1 MDTPEMIWGR
11 ALAVHQPEVDFW
23 DADEEKQENG
33 FLRILSLIPT
43 IFFIAPM
50 LLVVV
55 GDTDGGSGDFLFQPA
70 EELDRRAS
78 FRISDP
84 QIIDNIEIEGE
95 DYDIYRWDTA
105 RRSSLSDLD
114 GRAELQFSMV
124 RGAHAGYHFSL
135 ICDAFYQCSNDVE
148 FAGKQWTQI
157 QAHPYTWTL
166 HTDWSNS
173 STFFVYIEEG
183 EDMLLAVHDDVEV
196 NNWASVHI
204 EVRGYYD

>member
-11 ALAVHQPEVDFW
+11 ALAVHKPEIDFW
-23 DADEEKQENG
+23 EADEQKQENA

-43 IFFIAPM
+43 ILMIGPV

-55 GDTDGGSGDFLFQPA
+55 VATDGGSGDFQSQPV
-70 EELDRRAS
+70 EEWDRRAS

-135 ICDAFYQCSNDVE
+135 NCVAFYQCSNDVE
-148 FAGKQWTQI
+148 FVGKQWTQI
-157 QAHPYTWTL
+157 QAHPYTWSL

-173 STFFVYIEEG
+173 STFFVYTEEG

-204 EVRGYYD
+204 EVRE

>member
-11 ALAVHQPEVDFW
+11 ALAVHKPEIDFW
-23 DADEEKQENG
+23 DDDEGKQENG
-33 FLRILSLIPT
+33 FLRILSVIPT
-43 IFFIAPM
+43 ILMIGPV

-55 GDTDGGSGDFLFQPA
+55 VATDGGSGDFHSQPV
-70 EELDRRAS
+70 EEWDRKAS

-135 ICDAFYQCSNDVE
+135 NCVAFYQCSNDVE

-173 STFFVYIEEG
+173 STFFVYTEEG

>member
-11 ALAVHQPEVDFW
+11 ALAVHKPEIDFW
-23 DADEEKQENG
+23 EADEQKQENA

-43 IFFIAPM
+43 ILMIGPV

-55 GDTDGGSGDFLFQPA
+55 VATDGGSGDFPSQSV
-70 EELDRRAS
+70 EELDRKAS
-78 FRISDP
+78 FRISAP
-84 QIIDNIEIEGE
+84 QIIDNIEIEEE

-135 ICDAFYQCSNDVE
+135 NCIAFYQCSNDVE

-173 STFFVYIEEG
+173 STFFVYIEDG

-204 EVRGYYD
+204 EVRE

>member
-11 ALAVHQPEVDFW
+11 ALAVHKPEIDFW
-23 DADEEKQENG
+23 DDDEGKQENG
-33 FLRILSLIPT
+33 FLRILSVIPT
-43 IFFIAPM
+43 ILMIGPA

-55 GDTDGGSGDFLFQPA
+55 VATDGGSGDFQSQPV
-70 EELDRRAS
+70 EEWDRKAS

-135 ICDAFYQCSNDVE
+135 NCIAFYQCSNDVE

-204 EVRGYYD
+204 EVRE

>member
-1 MDTPEMIWGR
+1 MDTPEMIWSR
-11 ALAVHQPEVDFW
+11 ALAVHKPEIDFW
-23 DADEEKQENG
+23 EADEQKQENA

-43 IFFIAPM
+43 ILMIGPV

-55 GDTDGGSGDFLFQPA
+55 VATDGGSGDFPSQSV
-70 EELDRRAS
+70 EELDRKAS
-78 FRISDP
+78 FRISAP

-105 RRSSLSDLD
+105 NRSSLGDLD
-114 GRAELQFSMV
+114 GYAELQFSMV

-204 EVRGYYD
+204 EVRE

>member
-11 ALAVHQPEVDFW
+11 ALAVHKPEIDFW
-23 DADEEKQENG
+23 DDDEGKQENG
-33 FLRILSLIPT
+33 FLRILSVIPT
-43 IFFIAPM
+43 ILMIGPV

-55 GDTDGGSGDFLFQPA
+55 VATDGGSGDFHSQPV
-70 EELDRRAS
+70 EEWDRKAS

-135 ICDAFYQCSNDVE
+135 NCVAFYQCSNDVE

-204 EVRGYYD
+204 EVRE

>member
-11 ALAVHQPEVDFW
+11 ALAVHKPEIDFW
-23 DADEEKQENG
+23 DDDEGKQENG
-33 FLRILSLIPT
+33 FLRILSVIPT
-43 IFFIAPM
+43 ILMIGPV

-55 GDTDGGSGDFLFQPA
+55 VATDGGSGDFHSQPV
-70 EELDRRAS
+70 EEWDRRAS
-78 FRISDP
+78 FRISGP

-135 ICDAFYQCSNDVE
+135 NCVAFYQCSNDVE

-173 STFFVYIEEG
+173 STFFVYTEEG

>member
-1 MDTPEMIWGR
+1 M
-11 ALAVHQPEVDFW
+11 
-23 DADEEKQENG
+23 
-33 FLRILSLIPT
+33 
-43 IFFIAPM
+43 
-50 LLVVV
+50 
-55 GDTDGGSGDFLFQPA
+55 
-70 EELDRRAS
+70 EELDR

-95 DYDIYRWDTA
+95 DYDIYLWDTA
-105 RRSSLSDLD
+105 HRSSLSDLD

-124 RGAHAGYHFSL
+124 RVAHAGYHFSL

-166 HTDWSNS
+166 DTDWSNS

-183 EDMLLAVHDDVEV
+183 EDMLLAVHEDVEV
-196 NNWASVHI
+196 NHWASVHI
-204 EVRGYYD
+204 EVYGYYD

>member
-1 MDTPEMIWGR
+1 MIWGR
-11 ALAVHQPEVDFW
+11 ALAVHKPEIDFW
-23 DADEEKQENG
+23 DADEQKQENV
-33 FLRILSLIPT
+33 FLRILSVIPT
-43 IFFIAPM
+43 ILMIGPA

-55 GDTDGGSGDFLFQPA
+55 VAIDGGSGDFQSQPV
-70 EELDRRAS
+70 EVWDRKAS

-135 ICDAFYQCSNDVE
+135 ICDAFYQCANDVE

-204 EVRGYYD
+204 EVRE

>member
-11 ALAVHQPEVDFW
+11 ALAVHKPEIDFW
-23 DADEEKQENG
+23 DDDEGKQENG
-33 FLRILSLIPT
+33 FLRILSVIPT
-43 IFFIAPM
+43 ILMIGPV

-55 GDTDGGSGDFLFQPA
+55 VATDGGSGDFHSQPV
-70 EELDRRAS
+70 EEWDRRAS

-135 ICDAFYQCSNDVE
+135 NCVAFYQCSNDVE

-173 STFFVYIEEG
+173 STFFVYTEEG

>member
-11 ALAVHQPEVDFW
+11 ALAVHKPEIDFW
-23 DADEEKQENG
+23 DDDEGKQENG
-33 FLRILSLIPT
+33 FLRILSVIPT
-43 IFFIAPM
+43 ILMIGPV

-55 GDTDGGSGDFLFQPA
+55 VATDGGSGDFQSQPV
-70 EELDRRAS
+70 EEWDRRAS

-135 ICDAFYQCSNDVE
+135 NCVAFYQCSNDVE

-173 STFFVYIEEG
+173 STFFVYTEEG

>member
-11 ALAVHQPEVDFW
+11 ALAVHKPEIDFW
-23 DADEEKQENG
+23 DPDEEKQENG
-33 FLRILSLIPT
+33 FLRILSVIPT
-43 IFFIAPM
+43 ILMIGPV

-55 GDTDGGSGDFLFQPA
+55 VATDGGSGDFHSQPV
-70 EELDRRAS
+70 EEWDRRAS
-78 FRISDP
+78 FRISGP

-135 ICDAFYQCSNDVE
+135 NCVAFYQCSNDVE

-173 STFFVYIEEG
+173 STFFVYTEEG

>member
-11 ALAVHQPEVDFW
+11 ALAVHKPEIDFW
-23 DADEEKQENG
+23 DPDEEKQENG
-33 FLRILSLIPT
+33 FLRILSVIPT
-43 IFFIAPM
+43 ILMIGPV

-55 GDTDGGSGDFLFQPA
+55 VATDGGSGDFQSQPV
-70 EELDRRAS
+70 EEWDRRAS

-135 ICDAFYQCSNDVE
+135 NCVAFYQCSNDVE

-173 STFFVYIEEG
+173 STFFVYTEEG

>member
-11 ALAVHQPEVDFW
+11 ALAVHKPEIDFW
-23 DADEEKQENG
+23 DDDEGKQENG
-33 FLRILSLIPT
+33 FLRILSVIPT
-43 IFFIAPM
+43 ILMIGPV

-55 GDTDGGSGDFLFQPA
+55 VATDGGSGDFHSQPV
-70 EELDRRAS
+70 EEWDRRAS
-78 FRISDP
+78 FRISGP

-135 ICDAFYQCSNDVE
+135 NCVAFYQCSNDVE

>member
-11 ALAVHQPEVDFW
+11 ALAVHKPEIDFW
-23 DADEEKQENG
+23 DDDEGKQENG
-33 FLRILSLIPT
+33 FLRILSVIPT
-43 IFFIAPM
+43 ILMIGPV

-55 GDTDGGSGDFLFQPA
+55 VATDGGSGDFQSQPV
-70 EELDRRAS
+70 EEWDRRAS
-78 FRISDP
+78 FRISGP

-135 ICDAFYQCSNDVE
+135 NCVAFYQCSNDVE

-173 STFFVYIEEG
+173 STFFVYTEEG